1 MNEDFDEHAHS
12 SGPRRDDH
20 FNSHHGS
27 ASATANG
34 TNGNG
39 RVRRKSF
46 DFWTGAE
53 ILAHRWH
60 WPIVCGILAAGAFF
74 TLAWFKVQP
83 KFTAIAELQRYE
95 TPGTSDF
102 LKTSPLTSQTF
113 SEMLAA
119 RELRHRVAESV
130 KPPS

>member
-1 MNEDFDEHAHS
+1 MNEDFDEPA
-12 SGPRRDDH
+12 GPSTSRRGD
-20 FNSHHGS
+20 NSTSAAGS
-27 ASATANG
+27 PG
-34 TNGNG
+34 VNGNG
-39 RVRRKSF
+39 HPHPRRKHF
-46 DFWTGAE
+46 DFWTAAE

-60 WPIVCGILAAGAFF
+60 WPIVCGILAGGAFF
-74 TLAWFKVQP
+74 TLGWFYVQP